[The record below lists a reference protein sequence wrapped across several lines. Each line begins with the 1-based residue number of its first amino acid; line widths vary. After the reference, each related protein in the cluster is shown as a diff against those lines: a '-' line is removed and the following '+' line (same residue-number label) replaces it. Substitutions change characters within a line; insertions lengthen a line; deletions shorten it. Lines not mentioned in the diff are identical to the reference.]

1 MAALRFLPL
10 LLLIAGCALER
21 PVEKVLPESSRIARK
36 DLEGTFVFLKS
47 VVEIKSPGKTYQGY
61 APGLH
66 LESDKLVQ
74 FQLHENQ
81 LDVTSIDPLYAEE
94 NAAPQSQIV
103 ASFPARYVDVVRKKN
118 GDGDP
123 THEEEESETRRIWKE
138 RDFARVELVNDL
150 ADPMQLES
158 RATALVAGLEV
169 DPARG
174 ALSFAIER
182 LLRDGSSIRIR
193 YSFLRYR
200 PSASY
205 VQRPYSIEEQ
215 VQFGY
220 FRTTTYRLDGFDQ
233 FTESLRRDYMD
244 RWDTTKTIVF
254 YFSAGFPEHLK
265 PIVRRAFSEWSQ
277 TLKSAVGDSVLEL
290 RENTGQQLGDLR
302 YNLIAYDDSEHS
314 THGVLGYAP
323 SVTNPRT
330 GEILKADVILYGRV
344 LKRALFQESF
354 WERSRHIPSAPPPEP
369 IPTPVAPSGHGP
381 GGGSVL
387 DLPVAS
393 LREHILE
400 DLRAR
405 ITPISEPVVQQ
416 AMQASRAVISREEL
430 EKRVFAGVF
439 AHEFGHALGLRH
451 NFMGSADE
459 GHFGKADRS
468 SSVMDYGFLQGRRAE
483 IGPYDRAAILY
494 AYSPD
499 GGNRS
504 HLLKSGF
511 YFCSDEEVYSSRAPL
526 CQLYDSG
533 SNLRELVANQVDR
546 YFSSYDVNNLRLERV
561 DFAADSERYERRVL
575 SLLLPIRLVYDNAL
589 AILQAHAR
597 KNYTEL
603 WILARQRVEAGEK
616 TRPEDMVAVEV
627 PSGTALA
634 TGDNG
639 PRSVDLKMTRT
650 LDRRRI
656 QAVADDARHAKQD
669 AVSALRRVVLDT
681 SRPDFDRMD
690 GITHRIQVRGI
701 LSDRIAALSLISAP
715 TEHPL
720 LSGRLISPYS
730 LVEKVVPA
738 LFASL
743 LSNTSEVQD
752 PEGGEETYYRIRQ
765 HDIALRTHALR
776 LLSEQIAKVGRQPEA
791 RELIRLDALYLNDR
805 SFSQRADWEKFQNTR
820 VEFREFY
827 RTLMLEEVLRNKK
840 VLAGETEFSFAELS
854 SYEQGR
860 NTFDFAYTQVGEQM
874 LLSAPIAVVEGLK
887 TASGLL
893 IRNNLN
899 VAQDYLYALDKTCD
913 QLHEEIFKG
922 TGAINHVLAMTE
934 LDKRREALRRYVTG
948 EQLFLQEM
956 RQAFTQEK

>member
-1 MAALRFLPL
+1 MGVVNR
-10 LLLIAGCALER
+10 LLLILALTGCALER
-21 PVEKVLPESSRIARK
+21 PIERVLPESSRVARK

-47 VVEIKSPGKTYQGY
+47 VIDIKSPGKAYQGF

-66 LESDKLVQ
+66 LDADKLVQ

-81 LDVTSIDPLYAEE
+81 LDVISIDPLYAEE
-94 NAAPQSQIV
+94 SAAPQSQIV

-138 RDFARVELVNDL
+138 RDYTRVELANDL
-150 ADPMQLES
+150 ADPMQTES
-158 RATALVAGLEV
+158 RATALVSGMEV
-169 DPARG
+169 DNSRG
-174 ALSFAIER
+174 AMSFAIER
-182 LLRDGSSIRIR
+182 LLRDGTSIRIR

-200 PSASY
+200 PSATY
-205 VQRPYSIEEQ
+205 VQRPYSQEEQ
-215 VQFGY
+215 IQFGF

-233 FTESLRRDYMD
+233 FTESLRRDYMN

-254 YFSAGFPEHLK
+254 YFSATFPDHLK
-265 PIVRRAFSEWSQ
+265 PIVRRAFSEWNQ
-277 TLKSAVGDSVLEL
+277 TLKSAVGDSVMDL
-290 RENTGQQLGDLR
+290 RENTGQELGDLR

-314 THGVLGYAP
+314 SHGILGYAP

-354 WERSRHIPSAPPPEP
+354 WERSRHIPSAPSPEP
-369 IPTPVAPSGHGP
+369 IPTPVAPSIKGP
-381 GGGSVL
+381 GGGSL
-387 DLPVAS
+387 LHHPINA
-393 LREHILE
+393 LRENILA

-405 ITPISEPVVQQ
+405 MTPISEAIVQQ
-416 AMQASRAVISREEL
+416 AMEANRAVISREDL

-439 AHEFGHALGLRH
+439 AHEFGHAIGLRH

-459 GHFGKADRS
+459 RHFGPADRS

-483 IGPYDRAAILY
+483 IGPYDRAAVAY
-494 AYSPD
+494 AYRPE
-499 GGNRS
+499 GANRTP
-504 HLLKSGF
+504 LLQAGY
-511 YFCSDEEVYSSRAPL
+511 YFCSDEEVFSSRTPL

-533 SNLRELVANQVDR
+533 SNLQELVANQIDR

-561 DFAADSERYERRVL
+561 DFGSDSDRYERRIL
-575 SLLLPIRLVYDNAL
+575 SLLLPLRLVYDNAMAL
-589 AILQAHAR
+589 LQAHAR
-597 KNYTEL
+597 KNYADL
-603 WILARQRVEAGEK
+603 WVLARQRVEANEK
-616 TRPEDMVAVEV
+616 TRPEDRIGVEV

-634 TGDNG
+634 LGETG
-639 PRSVDLKMTRT
+639 PRAVDLKVTRT

-656 QAVADDARHAKQD
+656 LEVAEDARRAKQD
-669 AVSALRRVVLDT
+669 AVAALRRVVLDT

-690 GITHRIQVRGI
+690 GISHRIQVRGI
-701 LSDRIAALSLISAP
+701 LSDRITALSLISAP

-720 LSGRLISPYS
+720 LTGRMISPYS
-730 LVEKVVPA
+730 LVEKVVPS

-765 HDIALRTHALR
+765 HDIALRAHALR

-791 RELIRLDALYLNDR
+791 RELIRLDALSLSDR
-805 SFSQRADWEKFQNTR
+805 TFAHQADWEKFNNTR
-820 VEFREFY
+820 AEFREFY
-827 RTLMLEEVLRNKK
+827 RTLMLEEVLHDKK
-840 VLAGETEFSFAELS
+840 AMAGETEFSFAELS

-860 NTFDFAYTQVGEQM
+860 NTFDFAYTQTSEET
-874 LLSAPIAVVEGLK
+874 LLTAPIAIAEGIK

-899 VAQDYLYALDKTCD
+899 VAEDYLYALDKTCD

-922 TGAINHVLAMTE
+922 TGAINHVIAMSE

-956 RQAFTQEK
+956 RQVFTQEK